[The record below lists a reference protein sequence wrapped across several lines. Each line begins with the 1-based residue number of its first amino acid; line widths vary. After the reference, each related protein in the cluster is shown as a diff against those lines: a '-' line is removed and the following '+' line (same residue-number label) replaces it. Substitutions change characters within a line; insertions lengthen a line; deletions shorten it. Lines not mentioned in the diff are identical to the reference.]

1 MRHTPYL
8 NGGGRLKTV
17 FDCIGTGFSDGL
29 WGGRNRVRGLRH
41 TPYLNGGGRLK
52 TQFRHS
58 QKRFQTASGRIDQ

>member
-1 MRHTPYL
+1 ML
-8 NGGGRLKTV
+8 FGGASG
-17 FDCIGTGFSDGL
+17 
-29 WGGRNRVRGLRH
+29 RVRGLRH